1 MIQIK
6 EVIIVEGRYDV
17 NTVKQ
22 VFDTIVLETGGF
34 RIFSD
39 KERLKMFRKMAE
51 ERGLLI
57 LTDSDGAG
65 LVIRNYLKSTIPAN
79 LIKHAYIPEIMGK
92 ESRKRTASKE
102 GKLGVEGMKPDIL
115 CQVLQRAGATI
126 LEGEGESHSR
136 GNRIS
141 KADLYTLGLSGCQ
154 GSEQLRAKLLKELE
168 LPSYLS
174 ANALLE
180 YLNTVSSLEEM
191 TELVDKLQ
199 KNERQEEISVDIA
212 LTNQNNVV

>member
-1 MIQIK
+1 MIKIK

-22 VFDTIVLETGGF
+22 LFDTVVLETGGF

-65 LVIRNYLKSTIPAN
+65 MVIRNYLKSTIPGN
-79 LIKHAYIPEIMGK
+79 LIKHAYIPEIIGK

-115 CQVLQRAGATI
+115 RRVLQRAGATV
-126 LEGEGESHSR
+126 LEGKGENYIH
-136 GNRIS
+136 GKAIS
-141 KADLYTLGLSGCQ
+141 KADLYTLGLSGCP
-154 GSEQLRAKLLKELE
+154 GSEQLRAKVLKELE

-180 YLNTVSSLEEM
+180 YLNTVSSLEGI
-191 TELVDKLQ
+191 TELVKKLQ
-199 KNERQEEISVDIA
+199 KN
-212 LTNQNNVV
+212 